1 MPSMSLFEHDTY
13 TTPSRNGWSLLRVF
27 PSVAFYC
34 QELALVLKSSRMA
47 RRGKYDT
54 PAWVSS
60 SLELFRALESVGVQ
74 FEITGLDHVRNLDR
88 PVVFAGNHMSTLE
101 TFVLPTL
108 LARFHET
115 TFVVK
120 QSLIDYP
127 VFKHVMRSRDP
138 IPVSQTNPR
147 VDLAAI
153 LEGGEQRLK
162 AGISVV
168 VFPQSK
174 RTTIFDPAEFNT
186 IGVKLARRA
195 GVPIVPIALKT
206 AAWEIGRYVAD
217 FGRIR
222 PSSKVHFA
230 FGEPICI
237 KDRGREEH
245 QAILQFISA
254 KLAEWSA

>member
-1 MPSMSLFEHDTY
+1 MREEQPFDRDVY
-13 TTPSRNGWSLLRVF
+13 TTPYKNGWSLRRTF
-27 PSVAFYC
+27 PSLAFYC
-34 QELALVLKSSRMA
+34 QELALVVKSSRMA
-47 RRGKYDT
+47 KRGEYDT
-54 PAWVSS
+54 SAWVAS

-74 FEITGLDHVRNLDR
+74 FEITGIDHVRKLDR

-101 TFVLPTL
+101 TFVLPTI

-120 QSLIDYP
+120 QSLMDYP
-127 VFKHVMRSRDP
+127 IFKHIMRSRDP

-147 VDLAAI
+147 ADLVAI

-168 VFPQSK
+168 VFPQSR
-174 RTTIFDPAEFNT
+174 RTTVFEPAEFNT

-195 GVPIVPIALKT
+195 GVPIIPIALKT
-206 AAWEIGRYVAD
+206 DAWGLGRYLPD

-222 PSSKVHFA
+222 PASKVHFA
-230 FGEPICI
+230 FGELLCVQG
-237 KDRGREEH
+237 KGREEH
-245 QAILQFISA
+245 QAIVQFIST
-254 KLAEWSA
+254 KLAEWGG

>member
-1 MPSMSLFEHDTY
+1 MPSRSLFEHNTY
-13 TTPSRNGWSLLRVF
+13 TTLSRNGWSLLRVF
-27 PSVAFYC
+27 PSLAFYC
-34 QELALVLKSSRMA
+34 QELALVLRASRMA
-47 RRGKYDT
+47 RRGTYDT
-54 PAWVSS
+54 RAWVSS

-74 FEITGLDHVRNLDR
+74 FEITGIDHVRNLDR
-88 PVVFAGNHMSTLE
+88 PAVFAGNHMSTLE
-101 TFVLPTL
+101 TFVLPTI

-120 QSLIDYP
+120 QSLVDYP
-127 VFKHVMRSRDP
+127 VFKHVMRSRNP

-147 VDLAAI
+147 ADLAAI

-162 AGISVV
+162 AGVSVI

-174 RTTIFDPAEFNT
+174 RTTVFDPAEFNT

-206 AAWEIGRYVAD
+206 DAWGIGQYLAD

-230 FGEPICI
+230 IGEPISI
-237 KDRGREEH
+237 KGKGREEH
-245 QAILQFISA
+245 QAIVQFISA
-254 KLAEWSA
+254 KLAEWST